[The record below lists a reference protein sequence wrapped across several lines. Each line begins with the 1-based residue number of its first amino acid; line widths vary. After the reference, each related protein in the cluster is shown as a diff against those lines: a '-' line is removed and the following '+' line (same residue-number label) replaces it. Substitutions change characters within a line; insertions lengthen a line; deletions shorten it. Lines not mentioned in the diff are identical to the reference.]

1 MNNKYTITFVF
12 MIDKHRYSLLIKE
25 EAKRLGFEYV
35 GISKADFLDD
45 EASRLELFLQK
56 NYQGEMTYLENHFDK
71 RLDPRLLVPGAKS
84 VVSLLY
90 NYYPSSQQI
99 NIEAPKLSKYAYGQD
114 YHEIIKDK
122 LRELMDFIQSEIG
135 EVDGRVFT
143 DSAPVLEKAWA
154 TKSGLGW
161 IGKNGLLITHKRGS
175 FNFISE
181 LIIDLEL
188 EPDGSTIDHCGKCT
202 ACIDACP
209 TDAIESPHVVKGSK
223 CISYLTIEL
232 KNEIPS
238 AFKNKMENW
247 VFGCDI
253 CQDVCPWNKF
263 STPHTEPLFE
273 AQEGLLD
280 FTKKDWHEMTQ
291 EVFSRVFKKSSVK
304 RTKFSGLTRNLEFVR
319 NK

>member
-1 MNNKYTITFVF
+1 MNHKNK
-12 MIDKHRYSLLIKE
+12 YSLLIKS

-35 GISKADFLDD
+35 GISKADFLEN
-45 EASRLELFLQK
+45 EASSLEKWLLSGS
-56 NYQGEMTYLENHFDK
+56 YGEMTYMKNHFDK
-71 RLDPRLLVPGAKS
+71 RLDPRILVPGAKS

-90 NYYPSSQQI
+90 NYYPGEVQKNSDS
-99 NIEAPKLSKYAYGQD
+99 PKLSKFAYGED
-114 YHEIIKDK
+114 YHEVIKAK
-122 LRELMDFIQSEIG
+122 LRELMGFINTEIG
-135 EVDGRVFT
+135 DVDGRVFT

-154 TKSGLGW
+154 SKSGLGW

-175 FNFISE
+175 FQFISE

-188 EPDGSTIDHCGKCT
+188 EPDGATTNHCGKCT

-209 TDAIESPHVVKGSK
+209 TNAIESPRVVNGSK

-232 KNEIPS
+232 KEEIPLE
-238 AFKNKMENW
+238 FKDKMENW

-263 STPHTEPLFE
+263 AVPHSEPFFA
-273 AQEGLLD
+273 AQGGLLD
-280 FTKKDWHEMTQ
+280 FTKEDWYEMT
-291 EVFSRVFKKSSVK
+291 EDIFRKVFKKSAVK
-304 RTKFSGLTRNLEFVR
+304 RTKYRGMSRNLAFIR

>member
-1 MNNKYTITFVF
+1 
-12 MIDKHRYSLLIKE
+12 MIDKNKYSSLIKN

-35 GISKADFLDD
+35 GISKADFLEG
-45 EASRLELFLQK
+45 EASSLESFLK
-56 NYQGEMTYLENHFDK
+56 NGFQGEMSYLENHFDM

-90 NYYPSSQQI
+90 NYYPQNQQE
-99 NIEAPKLSKYAYGQD
+99 NIDVPKLAKFAYGQD
-114 YHEIIKDK
+114 YHGIIKTK
-122 LRELMDFIQSEIG
+122 LSELMDFIQAEIG
-135 EVDGRVFT
+135 KVDGRVFT

-154 TKSGLGW
+154 SKSGLGW
-161 IGKNGLLITHKRGS
+161 VGKNGLLITYKKGS
-175 FNFISE
+175 FQFVSE

-188 EPDGSTIDHCGKCT
+188 EPDGATTNHCGKCT

-209 TDAIESPHVVKGSK
+209 TEAIESPKVINGSK

-232 KNEIPS
+232 KNEIPVE
-238 AFKNKMENW
+238 FKNQMENW

-263 STPHTEPLFE
+263 STSHSEPLFE
-273 AQEGLLD
+273 AQGRLLD
-280 FTKKDWHEMTQ
+280 FTKNEWEEITE
-291 EVFSRVFKKSSVK
+291 EVFRKVFKKSAVK
-304 RTKFSGLTRNLEFVR
+304 RTKFSGLIRNLEFIR

>member
-1 MNNKYTITFVF
+1 MVDKNN
-12 MIDKHRYSLLIKE
+12 YSSLIKK
-25 EAKRLGFEYV
+25 EAKRLGFDYV
-35 GISKADFLDD
+35 GISKADFLES
-45 EASRLELFLQK
+45 EAYHLEAFLK
-56 NYQGEMTYLENHFDK
+56 KGFQGDMNYLENHFDK

-90 NYYPSSQQI
+90 NYFPSETQKHAD
-99 NIEAPKLSKYAYGQD
+99 APKISKYAYGQD
-114 YHEIIKDK
+114 YHEIIKTK
-122 LRELMDFIQSEIG
+122 LRELMDFIQTEIG

-154 TKSGLGW
+154 KSSGLGW
-161 IGKNGLLITHKRGS
+161 VGKNGLLITHGRGS
-175 FNFISE
+175 FQFISE

-188 EPDGSTIDHCGKCT
+188 EPDGATTNHCGTCT

-209 TDAIESPHVVKGSK
+209 TGAIESPKVINGSK

-232 KNEIPS
+232 KGEIPVD
-238 AFKNKMENW
+238 FKNKMDGW

-263 STPHTEPLFE
+263 STPHSESLFE
-273 AQEGLLD
+273 AQGGLLD
-280 FTKKDWHEMTQ
+280 FTKEDWNEMT
-291 EVFSRVFKKSSVK
+291 EDVFRTVFKKSPVK
-304 RTKFSGLTRNLEFVR
+304 RTKYAGLTRNLVFVR

>member
-1 MNNKYTITFVF
+1 MDSKNK
-12 MIDKHRYSLLIKE
+12 YSLLIKE

-35 GISKADFLDD
+35 GISKADFL
-45 EASRLELFLQK
+45 ESEVSSLESWLK
-56 NYQGEMTYLENHFDK
+56 KGNYGEMSYMENHFDK

-90 NYYPSSQQI
+90 NYYPSEQQKVVD
-99 NIEAPKLSKYAYGQD
+99 APKISKYAYGQD
-114 YHEIIKDK
+114 YHEIIKAK
-122 LRELMDFIQSEIG
+122 LRELMDFIQTEIG

-154 TKSGLGW
+154 GKSGLGW

-175 FNFISE
+175 YQFISE
-181 LIIDLEL
+181 LILDLEL
-188 EPDGSTIDHCGKCT
+188 AEDGATTDHCGSCT
-202 ACIDACP
+202 KCIDACP
-209 TDAIESPHVVKGSK
+209 TEAIESPKVVNGSK

-232 KNEIPS
+232 KGEIPS
-238 AFKNKMENW
+238 EFKGKMGDW

-263 STPHTEPLFE
+263 SIPNTEPLFN

-280 FTKKDWHEMTQ
+280 FTRDEWFEMTQ
-291 EVFSRVFKKSSVK
+291 EVFSIVFKKSPVK
-304 RTKFSGLTRNLEFVR
+304 RTKYGGLTRNLEFVR

>member
-1 MNNKYTITFVF
+1 MVDKNN
-12 MIDKHRYSLLIKE
+12 YSSLIKK
-25 EAKRLGFEYV
+25 EAKRLGFDYV
-35 GISKADFLDD
+35 GISKADFLES
-45 EASRLELFLQK
+45 EAYHLEVFLK
-56 NYQGEMTYLENHFDK
+56 KGFQGDMNYLENHFDK

-90 NYYPSSQQI
+90 NYFPSETQKHAD
-99 NIEAPKLSKYAYGQD
+99 APKISKYAYGQD
-114 YHEIIKDK
+114 YHEIIKTK
-122 LRELMDFIQSEIG
+122 LRELMDFIQTEIG

-154 TKSGLGW
+154 KSSGLGW
-161 IGKNGLLITHKRGS
+161 VGKNGLLITHGRGS
-175 FNFISE
+175 FQFISE

-188 EPDGSTIDHCGKCT
+188 EPDGATTNHCGTCT

-209 TDAIESPHVVKGSK
+209 TGAIESPKVINGSK

-232 KNEIPS
+232 KGEIPVD
-238 AFKNKMENW
+238 FKNKMDGW

-263 STPHTEPLFE
+263 STPHSESLFE
-273 AQEGLLD
+273 AQGGLLD
-280 FTKKDWHEMTQ
+280 FTKEDWNEMT
-291 EVFSRVFKKSSVK
+291 EDVFRTVFKKSPVK
-304 RTKFSGLTRNLEFVR
+304 RTKYAGLTRNLVFVR